1 MSMERLITR
10 LVVALLALVVLANA
24 ALFAAIKITQ
34 DPAPRSLDGQRIF
47 TASRPAVVLIQAN
60 YAVTASFPEPTVPKS
75 SQDRLDQQL
84 IAMVRAGRLTLQ
96 PAAIDQAAVNL
107 ILDSPDVYF
116 VPGANRIKDDVSLV
130 SSGSGF
136 FATEDGYLI
145 TAAHVVSASKED
157 IRALILDLEKKPA
170 RLAEG
175 RTEVQRLVRQ
185 ESGITLN
192 DSQLDELISW
202 QERWVDRYGTVDQ
215 VDAKYYLAS
224 GNVVEAGQQL
234 ETTGTRLSLVTAEAI
249 APGRDIAIM
258 KADVTSVPALALSTG
273 TPSMGAAAYVVGY
286 PRRGYLEEAAQLDA
300 TVTPTLSTGKLVEKR
315 SMDGGWT
322 ALGTSAQVTHGNSG
336 GPVLDANGRVLGVV
350 SFMLTNA
357 QGAEDGPGFFVP
369 VDIVRETLAKASVKP
384 AAGTLTSLYY
394 QALSQDDFHHYRHE
408 LAILS
413 QVETRSAWHPYVRD
427 AVTSTQSAVLS
438 GKDQTP
444 PVLVGFQLPGL
455 GALGF
460 AALLTLLTLL
470 ALGLRRRKRVKTQAV
485 TVPPDVAEIAAS
497 PNGAEKETI
506 SVG

>member
-1 MSMERLITR
+1 MERLITR

-107 ILDSPDVYF
+107 ILDNPDVYF

-192 DSQLDELISW
+192 DSQMDKLISW

-384 AAGTLTSLYY
+384 AAGTLTSMYY